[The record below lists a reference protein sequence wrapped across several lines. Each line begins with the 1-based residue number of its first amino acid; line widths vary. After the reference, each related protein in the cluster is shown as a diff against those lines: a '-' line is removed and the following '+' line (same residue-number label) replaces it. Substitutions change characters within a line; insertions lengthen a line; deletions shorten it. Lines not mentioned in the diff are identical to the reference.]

1 MEITPIQGLQ
11 VILNSAHEANFPKK
25 HHDDLDEIARFIAGK
40 LAVAEK
46 AEKDAASAAPAA
58 PGPVDKTV
66 AQFTPKGGEKPAR
79 TKRGKIE
86 SVS

>member
-46 AEKDAASAAPAA
+46 AEKDAAAPTA
-58 PGPVDKTV
+58 PSPVDKTV